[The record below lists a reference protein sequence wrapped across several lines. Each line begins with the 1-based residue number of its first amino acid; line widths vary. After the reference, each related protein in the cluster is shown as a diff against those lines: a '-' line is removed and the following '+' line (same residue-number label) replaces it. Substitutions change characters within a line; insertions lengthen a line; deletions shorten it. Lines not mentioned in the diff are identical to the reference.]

1 MHSAALPAL
10 APTPR
15 LHIHLCIAIASLPA
29 TPELLPACDG
39 SRTTRFSPCSP
50 RKGSHRVSDRPNPLQ
65 SRPESVFP
73 IPSFLYFS
81 FLHRSPETRHNP
93 YSRVLAGQDLSMRWA
108 PGLGRIR
115 KSPCNHRTGGG
126 INSMV

>member
-15 LHIHLCIAIASLPA
+15 PHIHLVCGLLLEQKNH
-29 TPELLPACDG
+29 ELLPACDG
-39 SRTTRFSPCSP
+39 SRTALFSPFSP

-65 SRPESVFP
+65 SKPESVFP

-81 FLHRSPETRHNP
+81 
-93 YSRVLAGQDLSMRWA
+93 LSFFTARQKHGTTLIA
-108 PGLGRIR
+108 E
-115 KSPCNHRTGGG
+115 S
-126 INSMV
+126 S